1 MLLRNRTGREIGL
14 ARTAVSDELWVATVV
29 VASHFRIGE
38 AGLLP
43 LAEDPPRKE
52 TWPPDLSRL
61 PLWQGTSVTASG
73 VAAGPAA
80 PPFVR
85 PVSLRVGDE
94 LRRLIVFGERRWR
107 RGAGGA
113 LTASEAAPFEAIPLS
128 FRRAFGGGYDAPPGL
143 LPGTELPVP
152 ALRVDYP
159 LNPSGVGF
167 HESEQAAE
175 GQLLPSIEL
184 PDQLVQRWSDRPEPG
199 GFTPCP
205 ELPALRLPSDPAFA
219 EAMQAA
225 GGWPPGPGLSEEQRR
240 RAVDLHMRLAMRVLH
255 HAPGRLI
262 FPSVKPGVA
271 VALEGLGPDAR
282 ALRFE
287 VPPSPIRVG
296 IRRGG
301 QPEEIP
307 FAVRSVHV
315 DADEGIAS
323 FVHAHSFHH
332 HPARAPEWVRVAPR
346 GAA

>member
-1 MLLRNRTGREIGL
+1 MLLHNRTARAVSL

-38 AGLLP
+38 AALDP
-43 LAEDPPRKE
+43 LEEAPPRKE
-52 TWPPDLSRL
+52 TSPPDLGRL

-73 VAAGPAA
+73 VATGPKA

-107 RGAGGA
+107 RDRGGA
-113 LTASEAAPFEAIPLS
+113 LTASEPAPFEAIPLS
-128 FRRAFGGGYDAPPGL
+128 WRRAFGGGYDAPPGL

-152 ALRVDYP
+152 ALRVDHA

-167 HESEQAAE
+167 YADERAAE
-175 GQLLPSIEL
+175 GQPLPSIEL
-184 PDQLVQRWSDRPEPG
+184 PDQLVRQWSDRPEPG

-205 ELPALRLPSDPAFA
+205 ELPALRLPADPAFA

-225 GGWPPGPGLSEEQRR
+225 GGWPPGPGEEQRR
-240 RAVDLHMRLAMRVLH
+240 RAVDLHMRLAMRMLH

-262 FPSVKPGVA
+262 FPRLRPGVA
-271 VALEGLGPDAR
+271 VALEGLGPGAR
-282 ALRFE
+282 ALRLAI
-287 VPPSPIRVG
+287 PPSPIRVG
-296 IRRGG
+296 IRRGA

-307 FAVRSVHV
+307 FAVRSVHL
-315 DADEGIAS
+315 DADEGVAS

-332 HPARAPEWVRVAPR
+332 HPDRAPAWVRVVER